1 MECRDAQFYL
11 RLRRHAA
18 DELGADVTA
27 ALDGH
32 CATCGACS
40 ADSRAAAQF
49 DRAVASA
56 MKAVPVPAGL
66 RERLITQAARAQG
79 AALRQK
85 AYRVG
90 GLVAAGMLL
99 VGLGISV
106 FSTTRPTFD
115 TKKLVQTED

>member
-27 ALDGH
+27 PLNNH
-32 CATCGACS
+32 LATCEACS
-40 ADSRAAAQF
+40 IDARAATQF
-49 DRAVASA
+49 DRAVATA
-56 MKAVPVPAGL
+56 MKSVPVPSGL

-79 AALRQK
+79 AALRVK

-90 GLVAAGMLL
+90 ALVAAAMVL
-99 VGLGISV
+99 VGIG
-106 FSTTRPTFD
+106 FSLLSKARP
-115 TKKLVQTED
+115 